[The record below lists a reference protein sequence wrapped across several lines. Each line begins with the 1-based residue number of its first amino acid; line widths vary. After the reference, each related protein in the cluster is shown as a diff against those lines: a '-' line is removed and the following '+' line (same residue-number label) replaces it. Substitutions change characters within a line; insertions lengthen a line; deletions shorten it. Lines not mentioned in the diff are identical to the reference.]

1 MCSHILAEAIY
12 QKLARIPQNVV
23 EKQKIGEQPGPGRKK
38 KVGPAL
44 SKE

>member
-23 EKQKIGEQPGPGRKK
+23 EKQKNAKQQGPGPKK
-38 KVGPAL
+38 LVGPAL
-44 SKE
+44 SKD